1 MAPARRRAPD
11 RGNGPRGPQGPRR
24 PRRPRRRR
32 RDVAAIASRRTSL
45 IALVTLAVL
54 GVMALRAGWL
64 ATVEAGDLSKKAN
77 DQHESTVRLPAP
89 RGPILSSD
97 GREMAVDKHATA
109 VTATPYLI
117 TDKRGTAEKIATAVA
132 LPVDEVEKRIS
143 GRGGY
148 AMLNTGVDQ
157 QRARY
162 LEKLDLPGITLSD
175 TQKRLYPLGS
185 VAAQLVGMTDDWG
198 VGLTGLEKTME
209 SQLKGKEGL
218 REEARDPDGRALKIM
233 NDQAPTPGKPITLTI
248 NSAVQQKT
256 EAVLAQVVD
265 ENDAKAASAV
275 VMRPDTGEVLAM
287 ATVPG
292 FNPNDRDTFQ
302 PDTERVRSITDAYE
316 PGSTFKLV
324 AVAGA
329 IEDGVVTRDTT
340 FDLPETLTLYDRTL
354 GEAHY
359 RPSVSWTTQ
368 EILQN
373 SSNVGTVL
381 IAQKLGQRK
390 TYDWIQKFGFGAK
403 TGFDYPGEVSGSL
416 PKFEEWS
423 GVSILNIPIGQGVSV
438 TLAQIAEA
446 YGAIANGGRMV
457 PPHLVKKVGGT
468 TLSHPRGQQIVSPRT
483 AEQVNIMLQK
493 VVSDDGTGKEAKID
507 GYTVGG
513 KTGTANKI
521 DPNTGQ
527 YTDTYIASFV
537 GYAPATK
544 PGLVVAVMV
553 DEPAAGSFYGGDVA
567 APAFEQIT
575 EFALRQLHISP

>member
-1 MAPARRRAPD
+1 LAPARRRAPD
-11 RGNGPRGPQGPRR
+11 K
-24 PRRPRRRR
+24 PRRRGRR
-32 RDVAAIASRRTSL
+32 RDIAAMASRRTSL
-45 IALVTLAVL
+45 IALATLAVL
-54 GVMALRAGWL
+54 AIMALRAGWL
-64 ATVEAGDLSKKAN
+64 ATVEAGDLSRKA
-77 DQHESTVRLPAP
+77 QAQQESTVRLPAP
-89 RGPILSSD
+89 RGPILSAD

-117 TDKRGTAEKIATAVA
+117 TDARGTAEKIATAVG
-132 LPVDEVEKRIS
+132 LPVAEVEKRIS

-162 LEKLDLPGITLSD
+162 LKKLDLPGITLSD

-209 SQLKGKEGL
+209 AKLKGTEGF

-233 NDQAPTPGKPITLTI
+233 KDRAPTPGKPITLTI

-256 EAVLAQVVD
+256 ESVLSEVL
-265 ENDAKAASAV
+265 ERHNAKAATAI

-292 FNPNDRDTFQ
+292 FNPNERDTFQ

-324 AVAGA
+324 TVAGA
-329 IEDGVVTRDTT
+329 IEDGVVARDTV
-340 FDLPETLTLYDRTL
+340 FQLPETLTLYDRTL
-354 GEAHY
+354 KEAHW
-359 RPSVSWTTQ
+359 RPAVSWTTQ

-390 TYDWIQKFGFGAK
+390 TYEWIQRFGFGAK
-403 TGFDYPGEVSGSL
+403 TGFDYPGEVSGAL
-416 PKFEEWS
+416 PRFADWS
-423 GVSILNIPIGQGVSV
+423 GVSILNIPIGQGISATMVQ
-438 TLAQIAEA
+438 TAEA
-446 YGAIANGGRMV
+446 YGAIANRGRMV
-457 PPHLVKKVGGT
+457 PPHIVKKVGDRVLT
-468 TLSHPRGQQIVSPRT
+468 HPRGQQIVSRRT

-493 VVSDDGTGKEAKID
+493 VVSDDGTGKEARID

-527 YTDTYIASFV
+527 YTNTYIASFV

-544 PGLVVAVMV
+544 PGVVVAVMV

>member
-1 MAPARRRAPD
+1 MA
-11 RGNGPRGPQGPRR
+11 
-24 PRRPRRRR
+24 
-32 RDVAAIASRRTSL
+32 V
-45 IALVTLAVL
+45 
-54 GVMALRAGWL
+54 RAGWI
-64 ATVEAGDLSKKAN
+64 ATVEAGDLSKKAK
-77 DQHESTVRLPAP
+77 DQHESTVKLPAP

-97 GREMAVDKHATA
+97 GRELAVDKHATA

-117 TDKRGTAEKIATAVA
+117 VNARGTAEKIATAVS

-143 GRGGY
+143 GPGGY

-175 TQKRLYPLGS
+175 TQRRLYPLGS
-185 VAAQLVGMTDDWG
+185 VAAQIVGMTDDWG

-209 SQLKGKEGL
+209 SHLKGTEGL
-218 REEARDPDGRALKIM
+218 REEARDPDGRALKII
-233 NDQAPTPGKPITLTI
+233 DDRAPTPGTPITLTL
-248 NSAVQQKT
+248 NSAIQQKT
-256 EAVLAQVVD
+256 ESVLAQVVD
-265 ENDAKAASAV
+265 ANDAKSASAI
-275 VMRPDTGEVLAM
+275 VMRPDTGDVLAM

-292 FNPNDRDTFQ
+292 FNPNDRDTFT
-302 PDTERVRSITDAYE
+302 PDSERVRSITDAHE
-316 PGSTFKLV
+316 PGSTFKIV

-329 IEDGVVTRDTT
+329 IEEGAVTRDTV
-340 FDLPETLTLYDRTL
+340 FSLPETLTLYDRTL
-354 GEAHY
+354 KEAHW
-359 RPSVSWTTQ
+359 RPSVAWSTQ

-373 SSNVGTVL
+373 SSNVGTVM
-381 IAQKLGQRK
+381 IAQRLGQKK
-390 TYDWIQKFGFGAK
+390 THEWIQKFGFGAK

-416 PKFEEWS
+416 PTFEDWS

-438 TLAQIAEA
+438 TMAQIAEA

-457 PPHLVKKVGGT
+457 PPHIVRKIGDRVIT
-468 TLSHPRGQQIVSPRT
+468 HPRGQQIMSPRT

-507 GYTVGG
+507 GYIVGG

-521 DPNTGQ
+521 DPKTGE

-544 PGLVVAVMV
+544 PGIVVAVMV

-575 EFALRQLHISP
+575 AFALRQLHISP

>member
-1 MAPARRRAPD
+1 MPPARRRAPD
-11 RGNGPRGPQGPRR
+11 SR
-24 PRRPRRRR
+24 RRRR
-32 RDVAAIASRRTSL
+32 RDADKVASRRTRV
-45 IALVTLAVL
+45 IALATIAVL
-54 GVMALRAGWL
+54 GVIAVRAGWI
-64 ATVEAGDLSKKAN
+64 ATVEAGDLSKKAK
-77 DQHESTVRLPAP
+77 DQHESTVKLPAA

-97 GREMAVDKHATA
+97 GRELAVDKHATA

-117 TDKRGTAEKIATAVA
+117 TDKRATAERIATAVG
-132 LPVDEVEKRIS
+132 LPVDEVEKRVS

-157 QRARY
+157 PRARY

-185 VAAQLVGMTDDWG
+185 VAAQIVGMTDDWG

-209 SQLKGKEGL
+209 SHLKGTEGR
-218 REEARDPDGRALKIM
+218 REEARDPDGRALKII
-233 NDQAPTPGKPITLTI
+233 DDRAPTPGKPITLTI

-256 EAVLAQVVD
+256 ESVLSQVVD
-265 ENDAKAASAV
+265 QHDATSASAI
-275 VMRPDTGEVLAM
+275 VMKPDTGEVLAM

-292 FNPNDRDTFQ
+292 FNPNERETFT
-302 PDTERVRSITDAYE
+302 PESERVRSITDAYE

-329 IEDGVVTRDTT
+329 IEEGAIARDTT
-340 FDLPETLTLYDRTL
+340 FSLPETLTLYDRTL
-354 GEAHY
+354 KEAHW
-359 RPSVSWTTQ
+359 RPAVSWTTQ

-373 SSNVGTVL
+373 SSNVGTVM
-381 IAQKLGQRK
+381 IAQKLGQKK
-390 TYDWIQKFGFGAK
+390 THEWIQKFGFGAK

-416 PKFEEWS
+416 PKFEDWS

-438 TLAQIAEA
+438 TMAQIAEA
-446 YGAIANGGRMV
+446 YGAIANRGRMV
-457 PPHLVKKVGGT
+457 PPHIVEKVGT
-468 TLSHPRGQQIVSPRT
+468 KVVNHPRGQQIISPRT

-493 VVSDDGTGKEAKID
+493 VVSDDGTGKEAKIE

-527 YTDTYIASFV
+527 YTETYIASFV

-544 PGLVVAVMV
+544 PGVVVAVMV

-575 EFALRQLHISP
+575 EFALRQLRISP

>member
-1 MAPARRRAPD
+1 MRQGRHRAPAD
-11 RGNGPRGPQGPRR
+11 GPRR
-24 PRRPRRRR
+24 KRRRSDADRVATR
-32 RDVAAIASRRTSL
+32 RIRFIAVAT
-45 IALVTLAVL
+45 VAVL
-54 GVMALRAGWL
+54 GVMALRAGWI
-64 ATVEAGDLSKKAN
+64 ATVEAGDLSQKAK
-77 DQHESTVRLPAP
+77 DQHESTIKLPAP
-89 RGPILSSD
+89 RGPILSAD
-97 GREMAVDKHATA
+97 GREMAVDKHAVA

-117 TDKRGTAEKIATAVA
+117 KDKRGTAEKIATAVG
-132 LPVDEVEKRIS
+132 LPVDEVVQRIS
-143 GRGGY
+143 GKGGY

-157 QRARY
+157 QRERY
-162 LEKLDLPGITLSD
+162 LRKLDLPGITIQD

-209 SQLKGKEGL
+209 SYLKGKEGM
-218 REEARDPDGRALKIM
+218 REEARDPNGQALQILE
-233 NDQAPTPGKPITLTI
+233 DRAPTPGTPITLTL

-256 EAVLAQVVD
+256 EAVLAKVVD
-265 ENDAKAASAV
+265 ENDAKAASAI
-275 VMRPDTGEVLAM
+275 VMKADTGEVLAM

-292 FNPNDRDTFQ
+292 FNPNDRDTFK

-316 PGSTFKLV
+316 PGSTFKVV

-329 IEDGVVTRDTT
+329 IEDGAVTRNTS
-340 FDLPETLTLYDRTL
+340 FSLPETLTLYDRTL
-354 GEAHY
+354 KEAHY
-359 RPSVSWTTQ
+359 RPAVSWTTQ

-373 SSNVGTVL
+373 SSNVGTVM
-381 IAQKLGQRK
+381 IAQKLGEKK
-390 TYDWIQKFGFGAK
+390 TYEWIQKFGFGAK

-416 PKFEEWS
+416 PKFEDWS

-446 YGAIANGGRMV
+446 YGAIANRGRMV
-457 PPHLVKKVGGT
+457 PPHVVKKIGNKV
-468 TLSHPRGQQIVSPRT
+468 LSHPRGQQIISPAT

-493 VVSDDGTGKEAKID
+493 VVSDDGTGKEAKIE

-521 DPNTGQ
+521 DRNTGQ
-527 YTDTYIASFV
+527 YTETYIASFV

-575 EFALRQLHISP
+575 EFALRQLHIAP

>member
-1 MAPARRRAPD
+1 MRRDRRRAPAD
-11 RGNGPRGPQGPRR
+11 GRR
-24 PRRPRRRR
+24 PKRRRT
-32 RDVAAIASRRTSL
+32 DANTVASRRIKL
-45 IALVTLAVL
+45 IAVATVAVL
-54 GVMALRAGWL
+54 GVMALRAGWI
-64 ATVEAGDLSKKAN
+64 ATVEAGDLSKKAE
-77 DQHESTVRLPAP
+77 DQHESTIKLPAP
-89 RGPILSSD
+89 RGAILSAD
-97 GREMAVDKHATA
+97 GRELAVDKHAVA

-117 TDKRGTAEKIATAVA
+117 KDKRGTAEKIATAVG
-132 LPVDEVEKRIS
+132 LPVDEVEDRIS

-157 QRARY
+157 QRERY
-162 LEKLDLPGITLSD
+162 LRELDLPGITLQD

-209 SQLKGKEGL
+209 KQLKGKEGL
-218 REEARDPDGRALKIM
+218 REEARDPNGQALKILE
-233 NDQAPTPGKPITLTI
+233 DRAPTPGRPITLTL
-248 NSAVQQKT
+248 NSAIQQKT
-256 EAVLAQVVD
+256 EAVLSQVVD
-265 ENDAKAASAV
+265 ENDATAASAI
-275 VMRPDTGEVLAM
+275 VMKPDTGEVLAM

-292 FNPNDRDTFQ
+292 FNPNDRDTFK

-329 IEDGVVTRDTT
+329 IEEGKVTRDTS

-354 GEAHY
+354 KEAHY
-359 RPSVSWTTQ
+359 RPSVSWTTE

-381 IAQKLGQRK
+381 IAQKLGQEN
-390 TYDWIQKFGFGAK
+390 TYKWIQKFGFGAK

-446 YGAIANGGRMV
+446 YGAIANKGRMV
-457 PPHLVKKVGGT
+457 PPHIVKKVGDRVLT
-468 TLSHPRGQQIVSPRT
+468 HPRGQQIISPAT
-483 AEQVNIMLQK
+483 AEQMNIMLQK
-493 VVSDDGTGKEAKID
+493 VVSDDGTGKEAKIE

-527 YTDTYIASFV
+527 YTETYIASFV
-537 GYAPATK
+537 GYAPATH
-544 PGLVVAVMV
+544 PGVVVAVMV

-575 EFALRQLHISP
+575 EFALRQLHIAP

>member
-1 MAPARRRAPD
+1 MRQARRPARAD
-11 RGNGPRGPQGPRR
+11 KPRR
-24 PRRPRRRR
+24 KRRREI
-32 RDVAAIASRRTSL
+32 DEKGPSRRLHL
-45 IALVTLAVL
+45 IAVAVIGVL
-54 GVMALRAGWL
+54 GIMALRAGWI
-64 ATVEAGDLSKKAN
+64 ATVEAGELSQKAK
-77 DQHESTVRLPAP
+77 DQHESTIKLPAP
-89 RGPILSSD
+89 RGPIMSSD
-97 GREMAVDKHATA
+97 GRELAVDKHAVA

-117 TDKRGTAEKIATAVA
+117 KDKRGTAEKIATAVS
-132 LPVDEVEKRIS
+132 LPVDEVEQRIS
-143 GRGGY
+143 GNGGY

-157 QRARY
+157 QRERY
-162 LEKLDLPGITLSD
+162 LRKLDLPGITLQD
-175 TQKRLYPLGS
+175 TQKRLYPLGA
-185 VAAQLVGMTDDWG
+185 VAAQVVGMTDDWG
-198 VGLTGLEKTME
+198 AGLTGFEKTME
-209 SQLKGKEGL
+209 SHLKGKEGI
-218 REEARDPDGRALKIM
+218 REEARDPDGRSLQIIR
-233 NDQAPTPGKPITLTI
+233 DRAPTPGKPITLTL

-256 EAVLAQVVD
+256 EEVLQKTVEAN
-265 ENDAKAASAV
+265 EAEAASAI
-275 VMRPDTGEVLAM
+275 VMKADTGEVLAM

-292 FNPNDRDTFQ
+292 FNPNDRDTFK
-302 PDTERVRSITDAYE
+302 PETERVRSITDAYE

-329 IEDGVVTRDTT
+329 IEEGAVTRNTM
-340 FDLPETLTLYDRTL
+340 FSLPETLTMYDRTL
-354 GEAHY
+354 KEAHY
-359 RPSVSWTTQ
+359 RPAVSWSTQ

-381 IAQKLGQRK
+381 ISQKLGQRK
-390 TYDWIQKFGFGAK
+390 TYEWIQKFGFGAK

-416 PKFEEWS
+416 PKFEDWS

-446 YGAIANGGRMV
+446 YGAIANRGRMV
-457 PPHLVKKVGGT
+457 PPHLVKKVGDEVLT
-468 TLSHPRGQQIVSPRT
+468 HPRGQQIISPRT

-493 VVSDDGTGKEAKID
+493 VVSDDGTGKEAKIE

-527 YTDTYIASFV
+527 YVDTYIASFV
-537 GYAPATK
+537 GYAPATR

-575 EFALRQLHISP
+575 EFALRHLRIAP

>member
-1 MAPARRRAPD
+1 LGRDRRPARADRPRGGQRRGDAERRA
-11 RGNGPRGPQGPRR
+11 GRR
-24 PRRPRRRR
+24 IR
-32 RDVAAIASRRTSL
+32 L
-45 IALVTLAVL
+45 IAMATVAVL

-64 ATVEAGDLSKKAN
+64 ATVEAGDLSKKAQ
-77 DQHESTVRLPAP
+77 DQHESTIRLPAP
-89 RGPILSSD
+89 RGPVLSAD
-97 GREMAVDKHATA
+97 GRELAVDKHAVA

-117 TDKRGTAEKIATAVA
+117 ENPRATAEKIATAVG
-132 LPVDEVEKRIS
+132 LPVAEVEKRIS
-143 GRGGY
+143 GKGGY

-157 QRARY
+157 QRERY
-162 LEKLDLPGITLSD
+162 LRELDLPGITLQD
-175 TQKRLYPLGS
+175 TQKRLYPLGP

-209 SQLKGKEGL
+209 SELKGTEGM
-218 REEARDPDGRALKIM
+218 REEARDPDGKSLRIIK
-233 NDQAPTPGKPITLTI
+233 DRAPTPGTPITLTL
-248 NSAVQQKT
+248 NSAIQQKT
-256 EAVLAQVVD
+256 EAVLA
-265 ENDAKAASAV
+265 ETLSTHDATAASAI

-292 FNPNDRDTFQ
+292 FDPNDRDTFK
-302 PDTERVRSITDAYE
+302 PETERVRSITDAYE
-316 PGSTFKLV
+316 PGSTFKVV
-324 AVAGA
+324 AIAGA
-329 IEDGVVTRDTT
+329 IEDGVVDRTT
-340 FDLPETLTLYDRTL
+340 VVNVPETLTLYDRTL
-354 GEAHY
+354 KEAHY
-359 RPSVSWTTQ
+359 RPAVSWSVQ

-381 IAQKLGQRK
+381 ISQKLGQRK
-390 TYDWIQKFGFGAK
+390 THEWIQKFGFGAK

-416 PKFEEWS
+416 PAFEDWS

-457 PPHLVKKVGGT
+457 PPHVVKKVGDRV
-468 TLSHPRGQQIVSPRT
+468 LPHPRGQQILKPRT
-483 AEQVNIMLQK
+483 AEQMNIMLQK
-493 VVSDDGTGKEAKID
+493 VVSDDGTGREAKIE

-527 YTDTYIASFV
+527 YTENYIASFV

-544 PGLVVAVMV
+544 PGIVVAVMV
-553 DEPAAGSFYGGDVA
+553 DEPKAGAFYGGDVA

-575 EFALRQLHISP
+575 EFALRQLRITP

>member
-1 MAPARRRAPD
+1 MRQGRHRAPAD
-11 RGNGPRGPQGPRR
+11 GPRR
-24 PRRPRRRR
+24 KRRRSDADRVATR
-32 RDVAAIASRRTSL
+32 RIRFIAVAT
-45 IALVTLAVL
+45 VAVL
-54 GVMALRAGWL
+54 GVMALRAGWI
-64 ATVEAGDLSKKAN
+64 ATVEAGDLSKKAQ
-77 DQHESTVRLPAP
+77 DQHESTIKLPAP
-89 RGPILSSD
+89 RGPILSAD
-97 GREMAVDKHATA
+97 GREMAVDKHAVA

-117 TDKRGTAEKIATAVA
+117 KDKRGTGEKIATAVG
-132 LPVDEVEKRIS
+132 LPVDEVVQRIS
-143 GRGGY
+143 GKGGY

-157 QRARY
+157 QRERY
-162 LEKLDLPGITLSD
+162 LRKLDLPGITLQD

-209 SQLKGKEGL
+209 SYLKGKEGM
-218 REEARDPDGRALKIM
+218 REEARDPNGQALQILE
-233 NDQAPTPGKPITLTI
+233 DRAPTPGTPITLTL

-256 EAVLAQVVD
+256 EAVLSKVVD
-265 ENDAKAASAV
+265 ENDAKAASAI
-275 VMRPDTGEVLAM
+275 VMKADTGEVLAM

-316 PGSTFKLV
+316 PGSTFKVV

-329 IEDGVVTRDTT
+329 IEDGAVTRNTS
-340 FDLPETLTLYDRTL
+340 FSLPETLTLYDRTL
-354 GEAHY
+354 KEAHY
-359 RPSVSWTTQ
+359 RPAVSWTTQ

-373 SSNVGTVL
+373 SSNVGTVM
-381 IAQKLGQRK
+381 IAQKLGEKK
-390 TYDWIQKFGFGAK
+390 THEWIQKFGFGAK

-416 PKFEEWS
+416 PKFEDWS

-446 YGAIANGGRMV
+446 YGAIANKGRMV
-457 PPHLVKKVGGT
+457 PPHVVKKIGDKV
-468 TLSHPRGQQIVSPRT
+468 LSHPRGQQIISPAT

-493 VVSDDGTGKEAKID
+493 VVSDDGTGKEAKIE

-521 DPNTGQ
+521 DRNTGQ
-527 YTDTYIASFV
+527 YTETYIASFV

-575 EFALRQLHISP
+575 EFALRQLHIAP

>member
-1 MAPARRRAPD
+1 M
-11 RGNGPRGPQGPRR
+11 
-24 PRRPRRRR
+24 
-32 RDVAAIASRRTSL
+32 ASRRIRL
-45 IALVTLAVL
+45 IAMATVAVL
-54 GVMALRAGWL
+54 GVMALRAGWI
-64 ATVEAGDLSKKAN
+64 ATVEAGELSQKAEN
-77 DQHESTVRLPAP
+77 QQEATIKLPAP
-89 RGPILSSD
+89 RGAILSAD
-97 GREMAVDKHATA
+97 GRELAVDKHAVA

-117 TDKRGTAEKIATAVA
+117 TDKRGTAEKIATAVG
-132 LPVDEVEKRIS
+132 LPVAEVEKRIS

-157 QRARY
+157 QRERY
-162 LEKLDLPGITLSD
+162 LRKLDLPGITLQD

-198 VGLTGLEKTME
+198 AGLTGLEKTME
-209 SQLKGKEGL
+209 SNLKGKEGL
-218 REEARDPDGRALKIM
+218 REEARDPDGRALQIIRDK
-233 NDQAPTPGKPITLTI
+233 APTPGTPITLTL
-248 NSAVQQKT
+248 NSAIQQKT
-256 EAVLAQVVD
+256 EAVLADVVAAN
-265 ENDAKAASAV
+265 EATAASAI
-275 VMRPDTGEVLAM
+275 VMKPDTGEVLAM

-292 FNPNDRDTFQ
+292 FNPNERDTFV
-302 PDTERVRSITDAYE
+302 PETERIRSITDAYE

-329 IEDGVVTRDTT
+329 IEEGAVTRNTV
-340 FDLPETLTLYDRTL
+340 FSLPETLTLYDRTL
-354 GEAHY
+354 KEAHY
-359 RPSVSWTTQ
+359 RPAVSWTVE

-381 IAQKLGQRK
+381 ISQKLGQRK
-390 TYDWIQKFGFGAK
+390 TYEWIQKFGFGQK
-403 TGFDYPGEVSGSL
+403 TGFDYPGEVTGSL
-416 PKFEEWS
+416 PAFEDWS
-423 GVSILNIPIGQGVSV
+423 GVSILNIPIGQGISV

-457 PPHLVKKVGGT
+457 PPHVIKKIGDKVLT
-468 TLSHPRGQQIVSPRT
+468 HPRGQQIIKPRT
-483 AEQVNIMLQK
+483 AEQLNIMLQK

-527 YTDTYIASFV
+527 YTETYIASFV
-537 GYAPATK
+537 GYAPATH
-544 PGLVVAVMV
+544 PGVVTAVMV

-575 EFALRQLHISP
+575 EFALRQLRIAP

>member
-1 MAPARRRAPD
+1 LPPARRRAP
-11 RGNGPRGPQGPRR
+11 GNG
-24 PRRPRRRR
+24 RRRR
-32 RDVAAIASRRTSL
+32 KDADRTASRRTRV
-45 IALVTLAVL
+45 IALATLAVL
-54 GVMALRAGWL
+54 GVMAVRAGWI
-64 ATVEAGDLSKKAN
+64 ATVEAGDLSSRAKA
-77 DQHESTVRLPAP
+77 QHESTVKLPAP
-89 RGPILSSD
+89 RGPILSAD
-97 GREMAVDKHATA
+97 GRELAVDKHATA

-117 TDKRGTAEKIATAVA
+117 DDTRGTAEKIATAVG

-143 GRGGY
+143 GPGGY

-185 VAAQLVGMTDDWG
+185 VAAQIVGMTDDWG

-209 SQLKGKEGL
+209 SHLKGTEGR
-218 REEARDPDGRALKIM
+218 REEARDPDGRALKII
-233 NDQAPTPGKPITLTI
+233 DDRAPTPGKPITLTL

-256 EAVLAQVVD
+256 ESVLAKVVED
-265 ENDAKAASAV
+265 NDAASASAI
-275 VMRPDTGEVLAM
+275 VMKPDTGEVLAM

-292 FNPNDRDTFQ
+292 FNPNERDSFT
-302 PDTERVRSITDAYE
+302 PDAERVRSITDAYE

-329 IEDGVVTRDTT
+329 IEEGAVTRDTT
-340 FDLPETLTLYDRTL
+340 FSLPETLTLYDRTL
-354 GEAHY
+354 KEAHW
-359 RPSVSWTTQ
+359 RPAVSWTTQ

-381 IAQKLGQRK
+381 IAQKLGQKK
-390 TYDWIQKFGFGAK
+390 TYEWIQKFGFGAK

-416 PKFEEWS
+416 PKFEDWS
-423 GVSILNIPIGQGVSV
+423 GVSVLNIPIGQGVSV
-438 TLAQIAEA
+438 TMAQIAEA
-446 YGAIANGGRMV
+446 YGAIANRGRMV
-457 PPHLVKKVGGT
+457 PPHIVKKVGGKVVT
-468 TLSHPRGQQIVSPRT
+468 HPRGQQIISPRT
-483 AEQVNIMLQK
+483 AEQLNIMLQK
-493 VVSDDGTGKEAKID
+493 VVSDDGTGKEAKIE

-527 YTDTYIASFV
+527 YTETYIASFV

-544 PGLVVAVMV
+544 PGVVVAVMV